1 VASKSWP
8 QKGTKT
14 QKMMKNCFVLLCLFV
29 AQLVRNRF
37 TSRPISMTN
46 RYAIILAGGDGT
58 RLQSMTRAIT
68 GDNRPKQFVPVIGG
82 TTLLDQ
88 TRRRVALTVAPE
100 HTFIVVTQKHR
111 HFYDSLAHEIS
122 PHLLLEQPHNKGTAP
137 AILYALLRV
146 ATRSPKALVALFP
159 SDHFFAGDE
168 EFMSYV
174 DTAFDAVR
182 VQPQTVTLL
191 GITPAGPEREYGWI
205 EPQPSVIGNAAR
217 SITRVRR
224 FWEKP
229 SATLAASLM
238 EHGCLWNSFVMVG
251 RVDALLRMTRAALP
265 KLYADLV
272 ALAPAFETTSERK
285 ALAELY
291 SRIDDSNFSHE
302 VLAVRPQDLAV
313 MRVADV
319 GWSDLGEPARVL
331 ATLAHLGVQSGNV
344 SKLTR
349 NHHESYRS

>member
-1 VASKSWP
+1 VA
-8 QKGTKT
+8 
-14 QKMMKNCFVLLCLFV
+14 
-29 AQLVRNRF
+29 
-37 TSRPISMTN
+37 RPISMTN
-46 RYAIILAGGDGT
+46 RCAIILAGGDGT

-82 TTLLDQ
+82 TMLLDQ
-88 TRRRVALTVAPE
+88 TRRRVARSVAPE

-111 HFYDSLAHEIS
+111 RFYETLAHEIS
-122 PHLLLEQPHNKGTAP
+122 PNLLLEQPHNKGTAP

-146 ATRSPKALVALFP
+146 VTRSPKAIVALFP
-159 SDHFFAGDE
+159 SDHFFADDE
-168 EFMSYV
+168 EFMSHV

-182 VQPQTVTLL
+182 AQPQTIALL
-191 GITPAGPEREYGWI
+191 GITPAAPEREYGWI
-205 EPQPSVIGNAAR
+205 EPQPSVLGSAAR

-238 EHGCLWNSFVMVG
+238 ERGCLWNSFVMVG

-265 KLYADLV
+265 ELYADFV
-272 ALAPAFETTSERK
+272 AITPAFETTRERK

-291 SRIDDSNFSHE
+291 SRIDESNFSHE
-302 VLAVRPQDLAV
+302 VLAARPQDLAV

-331 ATLAHLGVQSGNV
+331 ATLAHIGVQSELAM
-344 SKLTR
+344 SA
-349 NHHESYRS
+349 S